1 MLDDNEFERTL
12 EGFSP
17 DAQGLMRAERQRHNE
32 AGALSAA
39 AARRQAITAEKFKQ
53 VLHVIGR
60 RFAEL
65 RAECRAEIAKSNDDC
80 SATLK
85 VVRQSARKA
94 GALETRVIEIERRLA
109 ELEAAGKVTP
119 IHALGRRK

>member
-1 MLDDNEFERTL
+1 MLDDNEFERAL

-17 DAQGLMRAERQRHNE
+17 DAQGLMRAERQRHKA
-32 AGALSAA
+32 AGATAAA

-53 VLHVIGR
+53 ILHVIGR
-60 RFAEL
+60 KFAEL
-65 RAECRAEIAKSNDDC
+65 RADCRAEIAKSNDDC

-85 VVRQSARKA
+85 IARQSARKA
-94 GALETRVIEIERRLA
+94 GALETRVNEIERRLA
-109 ELEAAGKVTP
+109 ALEAAGKVTP